1 MSGLNEITVFEISYI
16 GLIGGMFCRNTVKT
30 KILQNARFVFV
41 VKGFNLKLISQLK
54 VETTVLGYFK
64 SNN

>member
-16 GLIGGMFCRNTVKT
+16 GLIGGMFCRNMVKT

-41 VKGFNLKLISQLK
+41 VKAYKS
-54 VETTVLGYFK
+54 VEIFQSRNYSPRVLQVK
-64 SNN
+64 